1 MGLTSRD
8 IENNTREM
16 VNAQNEESAI
26 RRRDYDNN
34 MRGDGK
40 AGPSVKLGLTG
51 ERTAFAEWVLRVGWV
66 ALAVGVLL
74 RIMNNSTLM
83 DGKPLS
89 QVLIIL
95 GVACLG
101 MVYLFQLF
109 AILYTI
115 AAMLLFYNA
124 GSTPQGFSLGAVP
137 IQAYLV
143 SGGIIFVIFLMKR
156 LLVRN

>member
-1 MGLTSRD
+1 MASESENQIRERMERD
-8 IENNTREM
+8 GKELQERENG
-16 VNAQNEESAI
+16 S
-26 RRRDYDNN
+26 RRRYEDSVG
-34 MRGDGK
+34 RT
-40 AGPSVKLGLTG
+40 AGTPVKLGLTG

-95 GVACLG
+95 GIACLG
-101 MVYLFQLF
+101 MVYLFQVF

-143 SGGIIFVIFLMKR
+143 SGGIIFIIYIMKR
-156 LLVRN
+156 ALVRN